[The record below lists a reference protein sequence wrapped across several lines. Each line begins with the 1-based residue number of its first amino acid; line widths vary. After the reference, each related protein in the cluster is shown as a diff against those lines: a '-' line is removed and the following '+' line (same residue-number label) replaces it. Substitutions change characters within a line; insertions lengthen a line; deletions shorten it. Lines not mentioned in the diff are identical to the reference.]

1 MNAYS
6 YHGLTHA
13 GKATQGKITA
23 NSERE
28 AVMQLVHKGI
38 SVQRMEQRKA
48 SWLHRDISLLQ
59 NVPTSE
65 WVLYLRQ
72 FATLIEAKVTIIDAL
87 RILAS
92 QTVNKKLQAATIQT
106 EESVRSGLRLS
117 EAMAQHPSVFPAMAI
132 HLIGAGERIGGLNDT
147 LTRLALYFEKQYHLK
162 QKVQSAMIYPA
173 ILLVFAILIIGFLL
187 TNVVPTFAG
196 MFGGL
201 GAELPLITRTV
212 LAISQWVQSYWWLV
226 ILIVGTGT
234 MAVKYALQRSI
245 QLQVARDR
253 MVLQL
258 PVFGK
263 LTQRAILVRMTRT
276 WSSLLASKVPILSSI
291 TVIEQV
297 TMNKVMTS
305 VLTDAKRALEGG
317 ESLCEPFRN
326 HWAFPPMVIQMMSIG
341 EQTGTLDAMFAKLSE
356 FYEQEVEQMTDRL
369 KALVEPL
376 LIVFLSVAI
385 GVIVLSIIVPMFD
398 IFNHIH

>member
-1 MNAYS
+1 MNSYS
-6 YHGLTHA
+6 YQGLTHA
-13 GKATQGKITA
+13 GKTKQGTIVA

-38 SVQRMEQRKA
+38 SVQRMEQRKP
-48 SWLHRDISLLQ
+48 SWLNLDITMYQ
-59 NVPTSE
+59 KVPAAE

-72 FATLIEAKVTIIDAL
+72 FATLTEAKVPIIDAL
-87 RILAS
+87 RILAN
-92 QTVNKKLQAATIQT
+92 QTANKRLQAATLQT

-132 HLIGAGERIGGLNDT
+132 HLIGAGELIGGLDDT
-147 LTRLALYFEKQYHLK
+147 LNRLALYFEKQYHLK

-173 ILLVFAILIIGFLL
+173 VLLVFAILVIGFLL

-212 LAISQWVQSYWWLV
+212 LAVSEWVQAYWWV
-226 ILIVGTGT
+226 IFLIVGMGS
-234 MAVKYALQRSI
+234 MAVKVALQRSVR
-245 QLQVARDR
+245 LQSARDYMGLR
-253 MVLQL
+253 L

-263 LTQRAILVRMTRT
+263 LTQRATLVRMTRT

-305 VLTDAKRALEGG
+305 VLVDAKQALEGG

-326 HWAFPPMVIQMMSIG
+326 HWVFPPMVVQMMSIG